1 MSGASSPNYPHHTHQ
16 VTLNL
21 FLIWMISYL
30 EVLLLL
36 FCSDTNCDGPRIRVA
51 QRARIGRSADWGT
64 QRTRWQGTEQST
76 SIQYPTEKLT
86 PIALF
91 NNTKSSSRYNPP
103 K

>member
-1 MSGASSPNYPHHTHQ
+1 MSGASSPNYPHRTPQ

-21 FLIWMISYL
+21 FLIGMISYL

-51 QRARIGRSADWGT
+51 QRARIRGSSDWGSEP
-64 QRTRWQGTEQST
+64 TRWQSTEQST

-91 NNTKSSSRYNPP
+91 NNAKSSSRYNPP